1 MKAGIWEIC
10 RARLCPACAL
20 EMEPE
25 YVMRCDG
32 GLRKTGCDRCGK
44 ETTTMDYRY
53 TMNRRGL
60 EKRGRQDG

>member
-1 MKAGIWEIC
+1 MNKGIWEIG
-10 RARLCPACAL
+10 RARLCPRCQADMA
-20 EMEPE
+20 PE

-32 GLRKTGCDRCGK
+32 GLRKAGCDRCGK

-60 EKRGRQDG
+60 EKRGRLDG